1 VVQFT
6 NILCPT
12 DLSEASARPLRHA
25 AALARWYGAR
35 LTVLHVVPTF
45 DPVLV
50 QPAQLDGTVDYFQ
63 TPSRDDV
70 LDEVRRVVDAA
81 GDAPADVTLVADAG
95 DPVSTIVDRAVAM
108 PADLLVIGTHGR
120 GGFERLVIGSVA
132 ERLLRKAPCPVLTV
146 PPHATVTP
154 AGVRFKHILCPMDFS
169 PSSLQALGFAID
181 LARQADGAVTLLHVV
196 EWLPDYEAQAFA
208 ELDMPEY
215 RRHLI
220 ENARERLEQLTV
232 GEPRWWSEISE
243 VVVVGRAYRE
253 ILRVAAESPT
263 DLIVMGAQGRGGVGL
278 ALFGSTTQQVVRGA
292 ECPVLTVRGATPVP
306 AE

>member
-1 VVQFT
+1 
-6 NILCPT
+6 
-12 DLSEASARPLRHA
+12 
-25 AALARWYGAR
+25 
-35 LTVLHVVPTF
+35 
-45 DPVLV
+45 
-50 QPAQLDGTVDYFQ
+50 
-63 TPSRDDV
+63 
-70 LDEVRRVVDAA
+70 
-81 GDAPADVTLVADAG
+81 
-95 DPVSTIVDRAVAM
+95 
-108 PADLLVIGTHGR
+108 
-120 GGFERLVIGSVA
+120 
-132 ERLLRKAPCPVLTV
+132 
-146 PPHATVTP
+146 
-154 AGVRFKHILCPMDFS
+154 
-169 PSSLQALGFAID
+169 
-181 LARQADGAVTLLHVV
+181 
-196 EWLPDYEAQAFA
+196 LPDYEAQAFA

-243 VVVVGRAYRE
+243 VVVGRAYRE